1 MTGRY
6 LVSRGVGFVATLVAV
21 SILAFLLMHAVP
33 GGPFDETHSPL
44 PPAAKANILHKYALD
59 KPLWVQYGRYIWG
72 ALHGDF
78 GIPYQSPTETVLG
91 LLARVWP
98 VTLRLGAIVI
108 TVSFTLGLCLGILA
122 AVRHDTWLDTLLTFL
137 ATLGITVPNFIV
149 AIWLIVI
156 LSVRLHW
163 LPTGGWGDARLLIMP
178 AIAYSLQP
186 LAIVARYTRVAVLD
200 ALAGD
205 YVRTAMAKGL
215 RPTRVILRHV
225 LRNALIPMVTLLG
238 PLVPD
243 LFTGSIFIEFT
254 FRIPGL
260 GKFFVTSIFQRDYPM
275 IMATVLLVAVL
286 WSLTYM
292 LSDVLYAVIDPRVR
306 VGARG
311 L

>member
-1 MTGRY
+1 VTGRY
-6 LVSRGVGFVATLVAV
+6 LAGRSLGLVTVLVTV
-21 SILAFLLMHAVP
+21 SILAFALMHAVP
-33 GGPFDETHSPL
+33 GGPFDESHSPL
-44 PPAAKANILHKYALD
+44 PPAAKANILHKYSLD
-59 KPLWVQYGRYIWG
+59 KPLWVQYGQYVWH

-98 VTLRLGAIVI
+98 VTLLLGAIVV
-108 TVSFTLGLCLGILA
+108 TFSFTCGLLLGILA
-122 AVRHDTWLDTLLTFL
+122 ALRHNTWLDHLLTSV

-149 AIWLIVI
+149 AIWLIVV
-156 LSVRLHW
+156 LSVQLHW
-163 LPTGGWGDARLLIMP
+163 LPTGGWGEARLLIMP

-186 LAIVARYTRVAVLD
+186 LAIVARYTRAAVLD
-200 ALAGD
+200 ALSGD

-215 RPTRVILRHV
+215 SPSRVVVGHV
-225 LRNALIPMVTLLG
+225 LRNALIPLVTLLG

-286 WSLTYM
+286 WGSTYM
-292 LSDVLYAVIDPRVR
+292 LSDLLYVAIDPRVR
-306 VGARG
+306 VGGRG
-311 L
+311 R

>member
-1 MTGRY
+1 M
-6 LVSRGVGFVATLVAV
+6 ATLVTV

-59 KPLWVQYGRYIWG
+59 RPLWVQYGQYVWH

-78 GIPYQSPTETVLG
+78 GIPFQSPTETVLG

-98 VTLRLGAIVI
+98 VTLLLGTIVV
-108 TVSFTLGLCLGILA
+108 TLSFTLGLALGILA
-122 AVRHDTWLDTLLTFL
+122 AVRHDTWLDNLLTFL

-163 LPTGGWGDARLLIMP
+163 LPTGGWGEARLLIMP

-186 LAIVARYTRVAVLD
+186 LAIVARYTRVAVLE

-215 RPTRVILRHV
+215 SPSRVILRHV
-225 LRNALIPMVTLLG
+225 LRNALIPIVTLLG

-254 FRIPGL
+254 IRIPGL

-286 WSLTYM
+286 WSLTY
-292 LSDVLYAVIDPRVR
+292 LVSDLLYVVIDPRVR
-306 VGARG
+306 VGARSR
-311 L
+311 